1 MFGLPQGAS
10 LRQTEE
16 QLTTPTPRQ
25 GDAYGDM
32 ALGTAL
38 RDEDG
43 FAKVLVGDGEILGC
57 HVIGL
62 EALTLIHKVSTAVGD
77 GPTPQYP
84 RDNPQPLALLE
95 VIQGTL
101 QDGQDVTSAGI

>member
-1 MFGLPQGAS
+1 MFSLPQGAS

-16 QLTTPTPRQ
+16 ELTTPTPRQ

-43 FAKVLVGDGEILGC
+43 FAKVLVGDDEIFGC

-62 EALTLIHKVSTAVGD
+62 EALTLIHKGV
-77 GPTPQYP
+77 Q
-84 RDNPQPLALLE
+84 Q
-95 VIQGTL
+95 
-101 QDGQDVTSAGI
+101 SATGRRHNIPEIIPSH